1 MNLKILPALALA
13 ATLAACVTP
22 KPVTI
27 SQQFNAGD
35 VAWSKAKGTN
45 SLSGEAFLRQQGGGV
60 VTCAGAVV
68 VLVPVAPYSTERMMA
83 RYGSATSGY
92 VDPILG
98 PTLPAPD
105 AGYAESF
112 RNTRCDAQGK
122 FTFSD
127 LPDGN
132 YYLATQVVWYVGNAE
147 QGGYLMQRV
156 SFQGGEHKQVLL
168 TNGG

>member
-105 AGYAESF
+105 AGYAVNWPMADPCS
-112 RNTRCDAQGK
+112 
-122 FTFSD
+122 
-127 LPDGN
+127 
-132 YYLATQVVWYVGNAE
+132 
-147 QGGYLMQRV
+147 
-156 SFQGGEHKQVLL
+156 
-168 TNGG
+168 